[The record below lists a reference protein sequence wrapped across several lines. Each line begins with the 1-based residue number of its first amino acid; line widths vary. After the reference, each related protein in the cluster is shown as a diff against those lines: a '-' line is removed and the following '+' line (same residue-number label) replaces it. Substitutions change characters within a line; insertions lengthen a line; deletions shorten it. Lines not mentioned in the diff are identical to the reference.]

1 MAAQLCPVIDQTK
14 VGAGFEEGSPV
25 KPRQDN
31 RGGWVLMCKCCVDG
45 ASKACARQLAGVEL
59 AYAGPAD
66 VDDLER
72 FLDTHDVQLNP
83 VQKSAVKFDGP
94 SLPTGSE
101 DPDADRRRA
110 PGQAPAPR
118 RRARRG
124 PPRRRLRV
132 LEVVAFSA
140 ATRELCLHL
149 EDVAEAWGLAT
160 LLMFPPERNGD
171 ARWLCAKLGMREGFR
186 TDSTRDPSRRVVA
199 MGKVP
204 GKRSG
209 MRMAPIGLDATRGGR
224 RLREPA
230 AGAAVV
236 LPERRAG
243 SLTPSRTFTRLL
255 PKTFSARKVAASP
268 KVVDSR
274 CVGKRGGCG
283 ELAMRRVRAWG
294 AAVDPARADMDRFA
308 GRQEQ
313 WDAFEAAHGFAPPKL
328 LPPEGGST
336 ATVLRVEGSTLTA
349 AWVGDSRA
357 ALARRDGGAEA
368 LTSDHNAENSES
380 ERDRVEA
387 AGGTIAAHAG
397 ADGAEGLLQVTRS
410 LGDRAPTSGLP
421 AGDAGPRRF
430 GRRRGPGAVAA
441 AARDLAADAKRKAA
455 DSRDVSNDDV
465 TVVVVVF
472 QAP

>member
-101 DPDADRRRA
+101 DPDADRPLARLGKLRRHVVA
-110 PGQAPAPR
+110 RDAGR
-118 RRARRG
+118 RVVACAS
-124 PPRRRLRV
+124 

-140 ATRELCLHL
+140 ATREVRPLEDGDAELMEHESLAAVLNHLLVKPGLRRNGLAHQLCLHL

-209 MRMAPIGLDATRGGR
+209 MRMAPIGLD
-224 RLREPA
+224 
-230 AGAAVV
+230 
-236 LPERRAG
+236 
-243 SLTPSRTFTRLL
+243 
-255 PKTFSARKVAASP
+255 
-268 KVVDSR
+268 
-274 CVGKRGGCG
+274 
-283 ELAMRRVRAWG
+283 
-294 AAVDPARADMDRFA
+294 
-308 GRQEQ
+308 
-313 WDAFEAAHGFAPPKL
+313 
-328 LPPEGGST
+328 
-336 ATVLRVEGSTLTA
+336 
-349 AWVGDSRA
+349 
-357 ALARRDGGAEA
+357 
-368 LTSDHNAENSES
+368 
-380 ERDRVEA
+380 
-387 AGGTIAAHAG
+387 
-397 ADGAEGLLQVTRS
+397 
-410 LGDRAPTSGLP
+410 
-421 AGDAGPRRF
+421 
-430 GRRRGPGAVAA
+430 
-441 AARDLAADAKRKAA
+441 RDLEEDG
-455 DSRDVSNDDV
+455 DYENPPPG
-465 TVVVVVF
+465 
-472 QAP
+472 Q